1 MKPFPAEHPFSPAD
15 IPLRYLHLQVATRL
29 DQARVLLGNA
39 YRLAWFNNWSRV
51 TPLQVTVLIELD
63 GELVPAVA
71 GAEGEGSEGNPLS
84 YNCELQYK
92 PNSR

>member
-1 MKPFPAEHPFSPAD
+1 M
-15 IPLRYLHLQVATRL
+15 RVQVATRL

-51 TPLQVTVLIELD
+51 TPLQVNVLIELD
-63 GELVPAVA
+63 GELLLA
-71 GAEGEGSEGNPLS
+71 GADDKGEQAPLA